1 MEKYEELKKDL
12 TCPITQE
19 LFEDPISVPCCGKAF
34 SRVPLVQHFEHNGA
48 TCPMCRADI
57 PHFDALHAP
66 KNVIIAGMVE
76 SYLRLAQSVN
86 IVPPPPPLGPPKQIW
101 SCSASP
107 VVNGENVTLPVS
119 ELSINLDNAEFATK
133 PSLFIAVVDRS
144 GSMSGSP
151 WQQVETALLHI
162 MSLTRSS
169 PFVKTVIVAYDSNA
183 EIINTSGSQADVYRV
198 IKTMFT
204 GGGTNFSAAFQK
216 VKEVLGQYVCDDSN
230 SPNNVSNITC
240 AFLTDGQSGA
250 SDRNKLIGEFDT
262 ILKASWKGPLSIHS
276 IGFGRDCD
284 KELLEGL
291 WKSGPQPGT
300 FRYAEPSDDG
310 DTLCNKLTSLF
321 EVVSKS
327 STVTIQAK
335 LSTGVFKSNNSA
347 EIEIQFPVGENKKG
361 SCTQWLLC
369 DSAIMGNPQT
379 LTINSPVDK
388 DVVVPI
394 VIKNPSPQD
403 RKSLLNRWL
412 SILIDELASEILE
425 LSKRD
430 KATYGVNVFDLHCAL
445 LQQRIERIGQFVDAN
460 ESERLEYLEKEVTS
474 LRAGLAVNVGKL
486 GDLRFSSRYLS
497 IEPAKPREKPVALPA
512 RSPVPAIT
520 KEKEYKELTVYYS
533 RNNTDK
539 KRNAL
544 QEAIANN
551 LYNKITPEIQH
562 LLDQATESD
571 INYTDVD
578 GNNALML
585 SAYCGQSLTMK
596 AIILRWPNI
605 NLECENLM
613 KETAMTLAIKAR
625 GFWKCVTELMEIGAT
640 IPSHRRKALEQFA
653 IDHKFPTTAEL
664 ISNSSDD
671 AVTVH
676 ESMTPEY
683 IGFVYNRCLKQNKPI
698 DVDRYLK
705 ICLSKG
711 IVDLMEKL
719 LCAHPVVPTLEMIM
733 GVCIPNSL
741 NHLKL
746 TEMLLDRVGS
756 KVAEFVNQTDNNG
769 DSPLF
774 RACEKGSLEHV
785 KLFLAKGSHVD
796 LPNKLGNTPLWIAC
810 WKRLPEIIQLLLDH
824 NADPNYCNLKGNP
837 PLVSICQKGPKQIAE
852 MLLARGATVNHLNAN
867 GDSMILICCRNGQPD
882 VLQLL
887 LTQAEPAIVS
897 HVAHIDG
904 FSAILASTEA
914 NRPECIQVLHEYG
927 IDIEQRTADDNA
939 ILAGATSLH
948 LASYYGRTD
957 AMRTLLA
964 LGANPN
970 ARDVRQQTPLH
981 IAVIQGHSAIIKLL
995 RNAKAD
1001 LNLRDA
1007 QGNTAVAY
1015 CRNEEM
1021 RKVLINPAVGVMMR
1035 LARGE
1040 FRKEGQPQADPRSV
1054 PASSRNAEEQQD
1066 GCKVLAKHCSS
1077 LGCLTS
1083 AQAVDIVAP
1092 TGNTPLLEAIIHS
1105 NYDVVKALRELGAS
1119 PDFSDL
1125 HGVSCRVWAHWIGN
1139 PRIKQLIG
1147 GDLTPADSTC
1157 LQRLNTAKSQSS
1169 HDSMILYLGS
1179 RPGQIASLES
1189 IPSGIGNRMDD
1200 FINSIFHSDTVAKFV
1215 EKAGEHYESNVKS
1228 TKVVS
1233 VLDAPGEKTDPVME
1247 TLKWNA
1253 KVFTTSII
1261 ASGIHN
1267 IPQQVMALYIYDLRS
1282 KMVNTAILNNSLDPV
1297 QSYLGH
1303 LLSALESLPPFV
1315 GETYLGANNVDRKLY
1330 TIGTEICWPVLMSA
1344 STMWRIA
1351 TENVKD
1357 FSTPKKQGTVFILKS
1372 KTGRLIGQ
1380 YSRSAYDMEILFS
1393 PNTRFKV
1400 VNWYYGDVICLGQAN
1415 IRQHT
1420 FGIKEPDRDGMMS
1433 GNRSMIIEME
1443 EL

>member
-1 MEKYEELKKDL
+1 MEKFEELKKDL

-19 LFEDPISVPCCGKAF
+19 LFDDPISVPCCGKAF
-34 SRVPLVQHFEHNGA
+34 SRLPLTQHFEHNGP
-48 TCPMCRADI
+48 TCPMCRAEI

-66 KNVIIAGMVE
+66 KNVIIAGMVD
-76 SYLRLAQSVN
+76 SYNRLVQDPPDPA
-86 IVPPPPPLGPPKQIW
+86 PPPVPLPPKQTW
-101 SCSASP
+101 YCSASP
-107 VVNGENVTLPVS
+107 VFNNENTAIPVS
-119 ELSINLDNAEFATK
+119 ELQINLDNAEFATK

-216 VKEVLGQYVCDDSN
+216 VKEVLGQYICDDSV
-230 SPNNVSNITC
+230 SPNNVSNVTI

-250 SDRNKLIGEFDT
+250 TDRNKLIGEFDT
-262 ILKASWKGPLSIHS
+262 ILKSCWRGPLSVHS
-276 IGFGRDCD
+276 IGFSRDCD

-327 STVTIQAK
+327 STVSIQVK
-335 LSTGVFKSNNSA
+335 LSTGLFKSNNA
-347 EIEIQFPVGENKKG
+347 NTLDIQFPVGENKKG
-361 SCTQWLLC
+361 TCTQWALDVLRN
-369 DSAIMGNPQT
+369 ST
-379 LTINSPVDK
+379 LTINSPVDR
-388 DVVVPI
+388 DIVVQI
-394 VIKNPSPQD
+394 IPQVVRVQD
-403 RKSLLNRWL
+403 LPVQRKALFNRWL
-412 SILIDELASEILE
+412 AILIDELASEILE

-430 KATYGVNVFDLHCAL
+430 KVAYGVNVFDLHCAL
-445 LQQRIERIGQFVDAN
+445 LQQRIEKIGQSVDAS
-460 ESERLEYLEKEVTS
+460 ETERLEYLEKEVTS
-474 LRAGLAVNVGKL
+474 LRAGLAVNMGKL
-486 GDLRFSSRYLS
+486 GDLRFSSRYL
-497 IEPAKPREKPVALPA
+497 EPAKPKEKPAALPA
-512 RSPVPAIT
+512 QAPVPAIT
-520 KEKEYKELTVYYS
+520 KEKQYKEVVVHYS

-544 QEAIANN
+544 QEAIMNN
-551 LYNKITPEIQH
+551 LYNKITPEIQQC
-562 LLDQATESD
+562 LDTSTEAD
-571 INYTDVD
+571 LNYTDVD

-585 SAYCGQSLTMK
+585 ASYCGQSFTMK
-596 AIILRWPNI
+596 EILRKWPNL
-605 NLECENLM
+605 NLECENL
-613 KETAMTLAIKAR
+613 KQETAMTLAIKAR
-625 GFWKCVTELMEIGAT
+625 GFWKCVTELMEVGAT

-653 IDHKFPTTAEL
+653 IDHGFPTTAEL

-671 AVTVH
+671 AVTIH

-683 IGFVYNRCLKQNKPI
+683 IGFVYNRSVKQNKPI
-698 DVDRYLK
+698 DVPKYLK

-711 IVDLMEKL
+711 IVDLTEKL
-719 LCAHPVVPTLEMIM
+719 LRNHAVIPTFEMLM
-733 GVCIPNSL
+733 DVCVPNSP

-746 TEMLLDRVGS
+746 TEMLLDRVDNTI
-756 KVAEFVNQTDNNG
+756 VNQTDNSG

-774 RACEKGSLEHV
+774 RACEKGSIDHV
-785 KLFLAKGSHVD
+785 KLFLAKGAHVD

-810 WKRLPEIIQLLLDH
+810 WKRLPEVIQLLLDH
-824 NADPNYCNLKGNP
+824 NADPNFCNLKGNP
-837 PLVSICQKGPKQIAE
+837 PLVSICQKGPKEIAE

-882 VLQLL
+882 VLRLL
-887 LTQAEPAIVS
+887 LTQAEPAIVR
-897 HVAHIDG
+897 HIAHIDG

-927 IDIEQRTADDNA
+927 IDLEQKTADDNA

-948 LASYYGRTD
+948 LASYYGRTE
-957 AMRTLLA
+957 AMRMLLS

-981 IAVIQGHSAIIKLL
+981 IAVIQGHPAIIKLL

-1001 LNLRDA
+1001 LNLKDT
-1007 QGNTAVAY
+1007 QGNTASAY

-1040 FRKEGQPQADPRSV
+1040 FGKE
-1054 PASSRNAEEQQD
+1054 EKD
-1066 GCKVLAKHCSS
+1066 GCKVLSRHCSS

-1083 AQAVDIVAP
+1083 GQAVDIVSP
-1092 TGNTPLLEAIIHS
+1092 NGNTPLMEAVIHS
-1105 NYDVVKALRELGAS
+1105 SYDVVKTLRELGAS
-1119 PDFSDL
+1119 ADIANL
-1125 HGVSCRVWAHWIGN
+1125 HSISCRVWAHWIGN

-1147 GDLTPADSTC
+1147 GELTPTENVC
-1157 LQRLNTAKSQSS
+1157 LQRLNTAKARSS
-1169 HDSMILYLGS
+1169 HDAMILYLGS
-1179 RPGQIASLES
+1179 RPAQIVSMETLPNNLGE
-1189 IPSGIGNRMDD
+1189 RMDD
-1200 FINSIFHSDTVAKFV
+1200 YINSIFHSDTVAKFV
-1215 EKAGEHYESNVKS
+1215 EKTTEHHPEPKS
-1228 TKVVS
+1228 TKAVS
-1233 VLDAPGEKTDPVME
+1233 LLDAPGEKTDPVME

-1253 KVFTTSII
+1253 KVFTTSVI
-1261 ASGIHN
+1261 ASGMHSS
-1267 IPQQVMALYIYDLRS
+1267 PQQVLALYIYDLRS
-1282 KMVNTAILNNSLDPV
+1282 KMVNTAILNNNIDMV
-1297 QSYLGH
+1297 ESYLGH
-1303 LLSALESLPPFV
+1303 LLSALDSLPPFV
-1315 GETYLGANNVDRKLY
+1315 GETYLGVNNVDRKLY
-1330 TIGTEICWPVLMSA
+1330 TINTEICWPTLMSA
-1344 STMWRIA
+1344 STMWRVA

-1357 FSTPKKQGTVFILKS
+1357 FATPKKQGTVFILKS

-1380 YSRSAYDMEILFS
+1380 YSRFAYNMEILFS

-1400 VNWYYGDVICLGQAN
+1400 LSWFYGDVICLGQAN

-1443 EL
+1443 EI